1 MSTRRSSIM
10 KNYYKINE
18 ISKLYGIGK
27 DSLRYYERIGILN
40 PKRDINGYRMYGFSD
55 ISRLNVINEL
65 KNLGFEIRRIKEL
78 LSERSV
84 KSTMNMLDM
93 EITEIDRKI
102 LELEVLKEKLK
113 LRRINI
119 EKEHSES
126 SFGEI
131 HEVYFPER
139 RCIQLSDRIM
149 RDEEV
154 DFMIKRLQEKHN
166 KNLYILG
173 NSMIGATVDFEF
185 IPGKQYL
192 DEDFRNSIEFSMYDS
207 VFCIV
212 DDENYDFIIPEG
224 KYISIKYKGNY
235 NQTNYYIMKSV
246 NHALERKLKIT
257 SKPLE
262 IYHIDIHETEI
273 IDEFITEIQIQICD

>member
-1 MSTRRSSIM
+1 M
-10 KNYYKINE
+10 KDYYKINE
-18 ISKLYGIGK
+18 ISKLYSIGK

-40 PKRDINGYRMYGFSD
+40 PKRDVNGYRMYGFSD

-84 KSTMNMLDM
+84 KSTMYMLDM
-93 EITEIDRKI
+93 EIKEINSKI
-102 LELEVLKEKLK
+102 NELEILKKKLL

-119 EKEHSES
+119 ENEYSES
-126 SFGEI
+126 SFGNICEAD
-131 HEVYFPER
+131 FPER

-154 DFMIKRLQEKHN
+154 DFMIKKLQEQHS

-173 NSMIGATVDFEF
+173 HSMIGATVDFDF
-185 IPGKQYL
+185 IPGKQYM
-192 DEDFRNSIEFSMYDS
+192 DDDFENSVKFSMYDS

-212 DDENYDFIIPEG
+212 SDENYDFIIPEG
-224 KYISIKYKGNY
+224 RYISVKYRGNY
-235 NQTNYYIMKSV
+235 NQTNYYILKAV
-246 NHALERKLKIT
+246 NYAMEKGLKLI

-262 IYHIDIHETEI
+262 IYHIDVHETEI
-273 IDEFITEIQIQICD
+273 IDEFITEIQIQVCD

>member
-1 MSTRRSSIM
+1 M

-93 EITEIDRKI
+93 EIKEIDRKI
-102 LELEVLKEKLK
+102 LELEVLKEKLN
-113 LRRINI
+113 LRRLNI

-131 HEVYFPER
+131 REMDFPER

-192 DEDFRNSIEFSMYDS
+192 DEDFKNSIEFSMYDS
-207 VFCIV
+207 VLLFLKEDIFQLNTKV
-212 DDENYDFIIPEG
+212 TIIR
-224 KYISIKYKGNY
+224 
-235 NQTNYYIMKSV
+235 
-246 NHALERKLKIT
+246 LIT
-257 SKPLE
+257 
-262 IYHIDIHETEI
+262 I
-273 IDEFITEIQIQICD
+273 

>member
-1 MSTRRSSIM
+1 M

-93 EITEIDRKI
+93 EIKEIDRKI
-102 LELEVLKEKLK
+102 LELEVLKEKLN
-113 LRRINI
+113 LRRLNI

-131 HEVYFPER
+131 REMDFPER

-192 DEDFRNSIEFSMYDS
+192 DEDFKNSIEFSMYDS

-212 DDENYDFIIPEG
+212 NDENYDFIIPEG
-224 KYISIKYKGNY
+224 RYISVKYKGNY
-235 NQTNYYIMKSV
+235 NQTNYYIMKAV
-246 NHALERKLKIT
+246 NHALDRKLKII

>member
-18 ISKLYGIGK
+18 ISKLYRIGK

-126 SFGEI
+126 SFGGC
-131 HEVYFPER
+131 R
-139 RCIQLSDRIM
+139 RIT
-149 RDEEV
+149 
-154 DFMIKRLQEKHN
+154 F
-166 KNLYILG
+166 
-173 NSMIGATVDFEF
+173 F
-185 IPGKQYL
+185 
-192 DEDFRNSIEFSMYDS
+192 DS
-207 VFCIV
+207 
-212 DDENYDFIIPEG
+212 
-224 KYISIKYKGNY
+224 
-235 NQTNYYIMKSV
+235 
-246 NHALERKLKIT
+246 
-257 SKPLE
+257 
-262 IYHIDIHETEI
+262 
-273 IDEFITEIQIQICD
+273 

>member
-18 ISKLYGIGK
+18 ISKLYRIGK

-93 EITEIDRKI
+93 EIKEIDRKI
-102 LELEVLKEKLK
+102 LELEVLKEKLN
-113 LRRINI
+113 LRRLNI

-131 HEVYFPER
+131 REMDFPER

-192 DEDFRNSIEFSMYDS
+192 DEDFKNSIEFSMYDS

>member
-18 ISKLYGIGK
+18 ISKLYGMGK

-102 LELEVLKEKLK
+102 LELEVLKEKLN
-113 LRRINI
+113 LRRLNI

-131 HEVYFPER
+131 REMDFPER

>member
-131 HEVYFPER
+131 REMDFPER

>member
-1 MSTRRSSIM
+1 M

-18 ISKLYGIGK
+18 ISKLYGMGK

-126 SFGEI
+126 SFGKI

>member
-1 MSTRRSSIM
+1 M

-131 HEVYFPER
+131 HEVYIPER